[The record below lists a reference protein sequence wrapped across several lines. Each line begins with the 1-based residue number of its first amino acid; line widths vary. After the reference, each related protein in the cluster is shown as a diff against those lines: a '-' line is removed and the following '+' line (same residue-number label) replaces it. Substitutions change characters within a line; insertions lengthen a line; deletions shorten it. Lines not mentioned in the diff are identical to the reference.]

1 MGLSILLKDELKG
14 FYKSSIMIILWIG
27 LPIVSFLLHF
37 INFQEKVTYSFS
49 IFFATVVS
57 SLGGTLASILL
68 AVYIVHEKSKNVYA
82 LFLVRPIKRSNILLA
97 KYFAVFICIAIAT
110 IISILLG
117 IFIDYLKYGELSD
130 NIVYS
135 TFETFFLS
143 LFSISVACST
153 GILIGVISPTVL
165 VAVLIIVFLTSN
177 LSAFAI
183 MLPLL
188 ITSVHPLI
196 TAGISSLILTIIFM
210 IISIIDFKKRQF

>member
-49 IFFATVVS
+49 IFFSTVVS

-97 KYFAVFICIAIAT
+97 KYFAVFICIAIA
-110 IISILLG
+110 IIIAILLG

-130 NIVYS
+130 NIVYT

-153 GILIGVISPTVL
+153 GILIGVVSPTVL

-177 LSAFAI
+177 LSALAI
-183 MLPLL
+183 MIPLL

-196 TAGISSLILTIIFM
+196 TAGISSLILTIFFM

>member
-1 MGLSILLKDELKG
+1 MGLSILLKDELRG

-27 LPIVSFLLHF
+27 LPLVSFLLHF
-37 INFQEKVTYSFS
+37 INFQDKLTYSFS

-82 LFLVRPIKRSNILLA
+82 LFLVRPIKRSNILFA
-97 KYFAVFICIAIAT
+97 KFFAVFFCIAIAI
-110 IISILLG
+110 IISISLG
-117 IFIDYLKYGELSD
+117 IFIDYLKYGEVND
-130 NIVYS
+130 NIVYT

-153 GILIGVISPTVL
+153 GILIGVISNSVL

-177 LSAFAI
+177 LSALAI

-196 TAGISSLILTIIFM
+196 TSGVSSAILTIIFM
-210 IISIIDFKKRQF
+210 FASIWDFRRRQF